1 MRSRR
6 FKAYSRGAHWLITV
20 PLLVV
25 MVSLAC
31 SLPSQPT
38 TEAQPQVPSDIP
50 QVSGEVP
57 PPSATDTAT
66 PEEPQAPTEAP
77 PEATLTEQPTSTPGA
92 FPTVASGVLK
102 EQLFYGGMGGGG
114 DEGDLCE
121 DLFPEP
127 GSELPIT
134 IPEGRSDFMGM
145 LETHTF
151 CIFGFPFDEDITMT
165 VQGPDGTVISESL
178 LHVNSAEI
186 ENGVRRLDE
195 NLREWLW
202 IGEAQVV
209 DGIPIGRLYLWV
221 PLGLPYGEWF
231 LTFEIPGTVF
241 GGTFENKPPEGMAIS
256 LIPEGA
262 FNMFPAFGCE
272 TFGPDETLKIY
283 GHGFEPNTALPL
295 GVYVDSDWAD
305 SVLVDSLAVPTGE
318 QGEFAAWIRIKDS
331 YPEGYYRII
340 PNEAVLDD
348 MVQNVD
354 ATSCF
359 IVEGTSG
366 VLEPVIPLYG
376 PWEACPGTYFS
387 NLRVGDT
394 AIVSQDPP
402 MPNRVRLE
410 PSIQAEIMGQ
420 IAPGEG
426 LFITDGP
433 ACANGWVWWYVAAE
447 DQALGGW
454 TAEGDGNETWL
465 ILVE

>member
-1 MRSRR
+1 M
-6 FKAYSRGAHWLITV
+6 
-20 PLLVV
+20 
-25 MVSLAC
+25 
-31 SLPSQPT
+31 
-38 TEAQPQVPSDIP
+38 
-50 QVSGEVP
+50 
-57 PPSATDTAT
+57 
-66 PEEPQAPTEAP
+66 
-77 PEATLTEQPTSTPGA
+77 
-92 FPTVASGVLK
+92 ASGVLK

-318 QGEFAAWIRIKDS
+318 QGEFAAWIRIKDL

-354 ATSCF
+354 ATSLLHSRRY
-359 IVEGTSG
+359 IG
-366 VLEPVIPLYG
+366 
-376 PWEACPGTYFS
+376 
-387 NLRVGDT
+387 RVRASDT
-394 AIVSQDPP
+394 AVWTLGG
-402 MPNRVRLE
+402 MPGYIFFQFAGGRLLQSSARTRRCPTGCDWNRVYKPRSWDKSLLE
-410 PSIQAEIMGQ
+410 KVCLSRM
-420 IAPGEG
+420 
-426 LFITDGP
+426 DRH
-433 ACANGWVWWYVAAE
+433 
-447 DQALGGW
+447 ALTAGCGG
-454 TAEGDGNETWL
+454 TWQQKTRR
-465 ILVE
+465 